1 MTKSDEN
8 RHVLTT
14 AQQRALDLLA
24 TGATVKEAAEGAGVS
39 RQTCSAWLNHNPWF
53 QAELAQRREDL
64 WSGAKD
70 RLRSMLPVAL
80 DAVER
85 KLKSEAEDSYKAGL
99 SLLKLIGMGDTHLG
113 NTGPTN
119 PESIIDAKVRARR
132 PSSVDDLLA
141 GLGLDGGPPVTD
153 RERREVLEG
162 LEELGAFSEHE

>member
-1 MTKSDEN
+1 LTKPDEN

-24 TGATVKEAAEGAGVS
+24 AGATVKEAAEGAGVS

-53 QAELAQRREDL
+53 QAGLAQRREEL

-70 RLRSMLPVAL
+70 RLRSMLPAAL

-85 KLKSEAEDSYKAGL
+85 KLESEDEDSYKAGL
-99 SLLKLIGMGDTHLG
+99 SLLKLIGMGDAHLG

-119 PESIIDAKVRARR
+119 PESIVDRLVRSRR

-141 GLGLDGGPPVTD
+141 DLGLDGGPPVTD
-153 RERREVLEG
+153 RERREVLEE